1 MLANNHEIHDI
12 TEIQRIGVTVDV
24 KAQQLHIEFF
34 ENSLSDNIGTEEASA
49 QVPLARLSLA
59 ASQYSDFI
67 KSFIEAGAKIQKH
80 TGLDLGLP
88 AYEYEEN
95 EEN

>member
-34 ENSLSDNIGTEEASA
+34 ENSLSDNISTEEASA
-49 QVPLARLSLA
+49 QDPMLLW
-59 ASQYSDFI
+59 
-67 KSFIEAGAKIQKH
+67 
-80 TGLDLGLP
+80 
-88 AYEYEEN
+88 
-95 EEN
+95 